1 MTVEVSVLGQPKPPP
16 YASCSPAERLEAA
29 TRLIA
34 YHQALRGAGATLTR
48 ADWPGETFVIS
59 N

>member
-1 MTVEVSVLGQPKPPP
+1 MTVEVSALGLPKPPP
-16 YASCSPAERLEAA
+16 YAKHSPAERLAAA

-34 YHQALRGAGATLTR
+34 YHQAIRGAGATLAR

-59 N
+59 G